1 MIFGKPRGTPS
12 ECGHQCAVCRAR
24 CCGGGRLCSEKGMPF
39 SGRKGGT
46 LCPVHEH
53 DACQRR
59 HVTDGSGGES
69 GGRAAAEEL
78 REQLRGNGTEPES
91 TEGREK
97 MLPGMTL
104 RRTSYGL
111 GERVLRHV
119 PVPGIRKERCRAGQ
133 SGVQLR
139 QGGSS
144 FFKPDGRSC
153 PRCASRMVPGDL
165 RRRP

>member
-1 MIFGKPRGTPS
+1 
-12 ECGHQCAVCRAR
+12 
-24 CCGGGRLCSEKGMPF
+24 
-39 SGRKGGT
+39 
-46 LCPVHEH
+46 
-53 DACQRR
+53 
-59 HVTDGSGGES
+59 
-69 GGRAAAEEL
+69 
-78 REQLRGNGTEPES
+78 
-91 TEGREK
+91 

-119 PVPGIRKERCRAGQ
+119 PVPGIRKEWCRAGQ